1 MINNYIEYNTKL
13 ILESVL
19 NVDANFLNKLKKI
32 EKNSIITNIL
42 SKIDMSTWIDS
53 SMNQDYFST
62 SDSNDKVTFINP
74 NRVRPSDDPYT
85 LKGRS
90 DVKIGRAIKYICNLY
105 DIKSTPKDIEDIVNL
120 YKSIEVDSNKFKL
133 LIGDDIKYGY
143 NTDNYS
149 SDRGQLGD
157 SCMNDEFSYLKIY
170 INNDKKVRLLI
181 LEDEYGVVGRAII
194 WKLDKSP
201 CESEYFMDRV
211 YTNEDYQV
219 DIFREYARKNN
230 WMYKRRMS
238 YGVDEAVYFIYKDK
252 SILGEIRVILDGD
265 IKKYPFLDTL
275 AFLGRDKNELSN
287 IPSRKCFIL
296 HDTEGERDRCSECLG
311 KATNAKLCDECCIGV
326 YVLNGEGIETNVER
340 NRKESK

>member
-157 SCMNDEFSYLKIY
+157 SCMNDKFSYLKIY

-326 YVLNGEGIETNVER
+326 YVLNSKGIETNVER